1 MLPQNANFF
10 ILWRECDRLVLFMDK
25 VVPVARAVVA
35 VDFGGLPGK
44 ATNIGSA
51 EHDHF
56 EG

>member
-10 ILWRECDRLVLFMDK
+10 ILWRESDRLVLFMDK
-25 VVPVARAVVA
+25 VVPVARAVAA